1 MSSQNTVARAINPSA
16 ISQPS
21 SPAAPH
27 AATRTATLASP
38 KSQDLLHHRGRVFQL
53 LDQPLER
60 YFKMIG
66 QRPCEGEY
74 TANWEIEDGWLYLT
88 NLGCAKP
95 HDQPMSMES
104 LFPFAG
110 RRVFAAWHSG
120 PVRGFRTD
128 RGDRLSA
135 LAAKENNHYPDLVL
149 NLNCGRVETISV
161 VHSTDRTQ
169 RFPAHSMSAQIGA
182 QMGSQIGASLGSRI
196 GSLADRRNPAA
207 SERAPLSHAANVLAF
222 VPRTSDASWNPGW
235 QGALV

>member
-1 MSSQNTVARAINPSA
+1 MSSQNTLARAINPSA
-16 ISQPS
+16 NTLPHR
-21 SPAAPH
+21 H
-27 AATRTATLASP
+27 AATLTSP

-88 NLGCAKP
+88 SLGCAKP

-128 RGDRLSA
+128 RADRLSA

-149 NLNCGRVETISV
+149 NLNCGRVETISL
-161 VHSTDRTQ
+161 VHSADRSQ
-169 RFPAHSMSAQIGA
+169 RFPAHSLSAQLGA
-182 QMGSQIGASLGSRI
+182 QFGTQFGAQRSAKVD
-196 GSLADRRNPAA
+196 SLAGRLNP
-207 SERAPLSHAANVLAF
+207 SGNEHPHSNTGANVLAF